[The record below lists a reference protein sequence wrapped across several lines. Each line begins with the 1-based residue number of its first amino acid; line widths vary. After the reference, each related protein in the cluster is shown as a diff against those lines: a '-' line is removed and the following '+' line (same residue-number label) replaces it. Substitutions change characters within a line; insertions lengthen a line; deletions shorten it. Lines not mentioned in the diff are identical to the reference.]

1 MAINYVLV
9 QRRDMSK
16 GASQDAKLFYAQSVS
31 TRNVHFNDLCEEIA
45 ETCTLTSAD
54 IKAVLDRMIW
64 VLVNHLKNSEVIEFA
79 DLGNFRI
86 SASSKGSPSADE
98 FTSALLRKPRVI
110 FHPGKR
116 LQEMRTLATYNRAD
130 KDDSPSGKD
139 DVDDVIP

>member
-9 QRRDMSK
+9 KRRDMSK
-16 GASQDAKLFYAQSVS
+16 GASEGAKLYYAQTVT

-64 VLVNHLKNSEVIEFA
+64 VMVSHLKNSEVIEFA

-86 SASSKGSPSADE
+86 SASSKGSNTPDE
-98 FTSALLRKPRVI
+98 FTSSLLRKPRVI

-116 LQEMRTLATYNRAD
+116 LQEMRTLATYYRAD
-130 KDDSPSGKD
+130 K
-139 DVDDVIP
+139 VDPEEEGGEVVEP